1 MVEESAR
8 VDVYVREVSYRES
21 VSLVQRVVEAGLRRV
36 GKEELRQRERGET
49 ERSREIK
56 RGNKDVERRIGQR
69 CR

>member
-8 VDVYVREVSYRES
+8 VDVYVRDVSYRES

-56 RGNKDVERRIGQR
+56 RGNKDIERRIGQR

>member
-8 VDVYVREVSYRES
+8 VDVYVRDVTYRES
-21 VSLVQRVVEAGLRRV
+21 VSLVQRVVEAGLRCV

-56 RGNKDVERRIGQR
+56 RGNKDIERRIGQR

>member
-8 VDVYVREVSYRES
+8 VDVYVRDVSYRES